1 MLKDKV
7 IIVTGGAGRI
17 GSAFI
22 KAIVA
27 QNGTGVIAE
36 TNVAKADALK
46 EEILKTNAKAKI
58 EVLNI
63 DICSKNS
70 VEGAIEILRDKYGRI
85 DALVNN
91 AYPISKN
98 FGKNFFEIDMQD
110 FSQIFVKYFLE
121 QGYGNII
128 NISSIQGIGAPAFET
143 YEGTNMHSPIE
154 YTAVKHGL
162 IGMTKYM
169 AKMFKKDHIRVNAI
183 SPGGILDGQPEP
195 FLSQYKR
202 RCGTKGMLDA
212 SDIAGALIY
221 LLSDSSKFVNGQ
233 NIVVDDGFSL

>member
-22 KAIVA
+22 KAIIA

-36 TNVAKADALK
+36 INVAKADALK
-46 EEILKTNAKAKI
+46 EEILKTNTRAKI

-63 DICSKNS
+63 DICSKSS
-70 VEGAIEILRDKYGRI
+70 VEEAIKILREKYGRI

-98 FGKNFFEIDMQD
+98 FGKKFFEIDMQD
-110 FSQIFVKYFLE
+110 FNDFVSLHLGGYFNISQIFVKYFLE

-128 NISSIQGIGAPAFET
+128 NISSIKGI
-143 YEGTNMHSPIE
+143 
-154 YTAVKHGL
+154 
-162 IGMTKYM
+162 
-169 AKMFKKDHIRVNAI
+169 
-183 SPGGILDGQPEP
+183 
-195 FLSQYKR
+195 
-202 RCGTKGMLDA
+202 
-212 SDIAGALIY
+212 
-221 LLSDSSKFVNGQ
+221 
-233 NIVVDDGFSL
+233 